1 MLKLILIS
9 AGDFITLS
17 QIGCLRFLVMVF
29 EVAVIGAD
37 LGGRVLADKKE

>member
-1 MLKLILIS
+1 MLKLILIN

-17 QIGCLRFLVMVF
+17 QIGCLRFLVMVY

-37 LGGRVLADKKE
+37 LGGRVLADIKE

>member
-1 MLKLILIS
+1 MLKLILIN

-17 QIGCLRFLVMVF
+17 QIGCLQFLVMVF
-29 EVAVIGAD
+29 EVAIIGAD